1 MNRLPRAFAVF
12 IPVLVALALL
22 VLHMRWLGPL
32 LIRHGSSSAF
42 DLAIGLGVALISAV
56 VVLTCLL
63 PRQLVVAW
71 AEEE

>member
-1 MNRLPRAFAVF
+1 MRIPRAVAVF
-12 IPVLVALALL
+12 IPVVAVLVLL

-42 DLAIGLGVALISAV
+42 DLAIGLGVALISAL

-71 AEEE
+71 TGDE